1 MLSRKK
7 TARREGERRDAPPVP
22 EETALESDSRDP
34 AVAEAP
40 PPASDVLAEP
50 VEAPAEPQIEELKA
64 QLAELEDRHLRLAA
78 EFDNFRKRVN
88 RERVLLS
95 DRAQAEMAKQLLE
108 SLDDLA
114 RVSELGAAH
123 HDATAIL
130 EGVQLVESKLRRAL
144 DSFGLRPIDAVG
156 QPFNP
161 ELHEAILAV
170 PTDRA
175 DEDEIV
181 SQELAKGY
189 WFKETVLRPA
199 RVGVKKYQA
208 AVDEREAASE

>member
-1 MLSRKK
+1 
-7 TARREGERRDAPPVP
+7 VP